1 MFMLVHKPT
10 AIDFYKTKRNNNKK
24 KTVQRNSTQE
34 AKNKNRRE
42 KIKKKIT
49 FPQSIFTLN
58 KNIYVFQNDKGLRM
72 LEN

>member
-10 AIDFYKTKRNNNKK
+10 AIDFYKTKRNNNNNKK
-24 KTVQRNSTQE
+24 QCKEIQLKKLRTKIE
-34 AKNKNRRE
+34 ERRL
-42 KIKKKIT
+42 KKFT